1 MLFNL
6 EKRDFRKVICGIIY
20 SLIVIFVAKL
30 ATISY
35 EGTRVTITSKLSS
48 NIIQM
53 RISNLSKVYDITTKN
68 SKEENSLYVEKIY
81 NKKIVEESSNI
92 KLKNTNIYVQNKVL
106 KENLNKDST
115 KRINASEISFPKY
128 GSIMARINIPS
139 CNINTNVMCGLTQ
152 EIIDKY
158 DVAMQ
163 EALTSV
169 YVDPM
174 LPGFGRPML
183 MAGHNYKSFSR
194 LSKISVGSTINITT
208 NYGSFYYTVT
218 EAKVAKL
225 NVHGTTIVDID
236 TGKDLIVYSGKE
248 QLQIYTCDSINPNDN
263 KRFFVRAIKTA
274 GTEVIF

>member
-1 MLFNL
+1 MK
-6 EKRDFRKVICGIIY
+6 KRDFRKVICGIIY

-53 RISNLSKVYDITTKN
+53 RISNLSKAYDITTKN

-128 GSIMARINIPS
+128 GSIMARISIPS

-152 EIIDKY
+152 
-158 DVAMQ
+158 
-163 EALTSV
+163 
-169 YVDPM
+169 
-174 LPGFGRPML
+174 
-183 MAGHNYKSFSR
+183 
-194 LSKISVGSTINITT
+194 
-208 NYGSFYYTVT
+208 
-218 EAKVAKL
+218 
-225 NVHGTTIVDID
+225 
-236 TGKDLIVYSGKE
+236 
-248 QLQIYTCDSINPNDN
+248 
-263 KRFFVRAIKTA
+263 
-274 GTEVIF
+274 

>member
-1 MLFNL
+1 M

-81 NKKIVEESSNI
+81 NKKIEQENNVVEA
-92 KLKNTNIYVQNKVL
+92 KNNYVQNK
-106 KENLNKDST
+106 NLGQSTNKSQV
-115 KRINASEISFPKY
+115 KKINASEISFPKY
-128 GSIMARINIPS
+128 GSIMARISIPS
-139 CNINTNVMCGLTQ
+139 CNIDTNVMCGLTQ

>member
-1 MLFNL
+1 M

-81 NKKIVEESSNI
+81 N
-92 KLKNTNIYVQNKVL
+92 NKVL

-248 QLQIYTCDSINPNDN
+248 QLQIYTCDSIAPNDN

>member
-6 EKRDFRKVICGIIY
+6 KKRDFRKVICGIIY

-81 NKKIVEESSNI
+81 NKKIEQENNVVEA
-92 KLKNTNIYVQNKVL
+92 KNNYVQNK
-106 KENLNKDST
+106 NLGQSTNKSQV
-115 KRINASEISFPKY
+115 KKINASEISFPKY
-128 GSIMARINIPS
+128 GSIMARISIPS
-139 CNINTNVMCGLTQ
+139 CNIDTNVMCGLTQ